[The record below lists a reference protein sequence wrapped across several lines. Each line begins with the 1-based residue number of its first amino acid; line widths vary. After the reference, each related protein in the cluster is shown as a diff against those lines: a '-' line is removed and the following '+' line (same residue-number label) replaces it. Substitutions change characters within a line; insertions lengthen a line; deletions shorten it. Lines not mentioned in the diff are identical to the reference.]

1 VDRERGLAAWAH
13 EQGISEMDIYFGHEQ
28 CSEKFRQ
35 LRCHFVHFH
44 DHDVTGAERDIVLL
58 EQFFDAVWIAHH
70 ESGDRRIGRFRNAQG
85 NRVIIVS
92 VQQLQDIEHGADLVR
107 QENGKLLY
115 EWSVAFR
122 GGLGKVECHTGGS
135 SNCRGSSLAS
145 LRRCPLQNSNL
156 EYLIAVLS
164 MANNKV
170 RARHG
175 TSPSDWRTRLALC
188 GFRIAEWGKKAF
200 RSRENM
206 EPENELIVQRREKLE
221 ALREKGVEPFGQAFE
236 TSGSVAEVRQIFK
249 EGETLRAAGR
259 ITAHR
264 DMGKSHFVDLRD
276 ASGRIQI
283 YFHEKEVGAEAME
296 IFKLLDLGDF
306 IGVEGTCFLTKTG
319 ESTLKAHKFEVLA
332 KSLRPPPE
340 KWHGLQDVEARYRQ
354 RYVDLVANE
363 QSRETFQKRILMMRE
378 IRRFL
383 EDRGFLEVETPM
395 LQSVA
400 GGAAAQPFG
409 THHKALDLDL
419 YLRIAPE
426 LYLKRLLVGGFNKVF
441 ELNRNFRNEGIS
453 RKHNP
458 EFTMLEIYWAY
469 ANFEKMADLV
479 EELIC
484 KLAEKVCG
492 SLKIEHRDA
501 DGRVTRTIDLKR
513 PWRRARY
520 VDLVREAAGKEWFE
534 LSSEQRRARAMKDLK
549 LEILPQLADFEV
561 TQHVFEKLVEEKTF
575 DPLFVTHCPKE
586 LVPLAKQNA
595 ADPGL
600 VDVYE
605 LIINGVEMSPGYT
618 ELNDPDVQRKRLLE
632 QAGEETQKIDEDFLL
647 ALEHGMPP
655 AGGLGL
661 GIDRLAMMFT
671 GAESI
676 RDVVLFPLLKPKR
689 DQ

>member
-1 VDRERGLAAWAH
+1 
-13 EQGISEMDIYFGHEQ
+13 
-28 CSEKFRQ
+28 
-35 LRCHFVHFH
+35 
-44 DHDVTGAERDIVLL
+44 
-58 EQFFDAVWIAHH
+58 
-70 ESGDRRIGRFRNAQG
+70 
-85 NRVIIVS
+85 
-92 VQQLQDIEHGADLVR
+92 
-107 QENGKLLY
+107 
-115 EWSVAFR
+115 
-122 GGLGKVECHTGGS
+122 
-135 SNCRGSSLAS
+135 
-145 LRRCPLQNSNL
+145 
-156 EYLIAVLS
+156 
-164 MANNKV
+164 
-170 RARHG
+170 
-175 TSPSDWRTRLALC
+175 
-188 GFRIAEWGKKAF
+188 
-200 RSRENM
+200 M